1 MSYFKYSKNAVIALC
16 SLVYF
21 VSYFARKD
29 FAAVQVEM
37 IDAAV
42 IDSVTAGLI
51 GTALFV
57 CYGVGQLVSGYL
69 GDRTKPQYLLVFG
82 LSVTALSNFMMPL
95 ISDSV
100 YMIPVWGLNGFA
112 QAMLWPPIVKIL
124 SDHLDHDR
132 FVTAN
137 LVVTTAAHIATILLY
152 LYVPIC
158 IQWMSWQ
165 SVFYS
170 ATVLAVI
177 ALITFI
183 VVLHVVLPDSPT
195 VEGKVKSHSP
205 NGTASDRSFINVLVK
220 AGILPTFGC
229 IIMMG
234 FLRDGIES
242 WLPTLYASAFD
253 RDPSESVLVSV
264 ILPVFSIISIVVI
277 TALHKR
283 MLFNNEIVGSTILF
297 GAAIV
302 AAVPLSLLINI
313 TNTVCSMI
321 CLALAAFICACMHAC
336 NFLLISCLP
345 GRFARIGRAATVS
358 GLCNACVYIG
368 AAVATY
374 TIALVSQSFGWQ
386 ITVVSWMGVAAI
398 GAVLAILAA
407 RAYTAFIKAK
417 NN

>member
-1 MSYFKYSKNAVIALC
+1 MLKLKYSKNAIIALC

-37 IDAAV
+37 IGSGAV
-42 IDSVTAGLI
+42 SSVTAGLI
-51 GTALFV
+51 GTALFI
-57 CYGVGQLVSGYL
+57 CYGAGQLVSGYL
-69 GDRTKPQYLLVFG
+69 GDKIKPQYLLMAG
-82 LSVTALSNFMMPL
+82 LSATAFANFTMTFVT
-95 ISDSV
+95 DSAW
-100 YMIPVWGLNGFA
+100 MIPVWGLNGFA

-124 SDHLDHDR
+124 SNHLDHDR

-137 LVVTTAAHIATILLY
+137 LIVTTAAHVATILLY

-158 IQWMSWQ
+158 IRFMSWQ

-170 ATVLAVI
+170 ATALAVAAFVIFSI
-177 ALITFI
+177 ALRF
-183 VVLHVVLPDSPT
+183 VLPDKPS
-195 VEGKVKSHSP
+195 VERENMSQAKPAANSEGAFV
-205 NGTASDRSFINVLVK
+205 RILVS
-220 AGILPTFGC
+220 AGIVPTLFS

-242 WLPTLYASAFD
+242 WLPTLYATAFN

-264 ILPVFSIISIVVI
+264 ILPIFSIASIVVI

-283 MLFNNEIVGSTILF
+283 KLFNNEIVGSSLLF

-302 AAVPLSLLINI
+302 AAIPLALLINVRGTI
-313 TNTVCSMI
+313 CNLI
-321 CLALAAFICACMHAC
+321 CLVLAAFICACMHGC

-345 GRFARIGRAATVS
+345 GRFARVGRAATVS
-358 GLCNACVYIG
+358 GFCNACVYIG

-374 TIALVSQSFGWQ
+374 TIAIVSDNFGWQ
-386 ITVVSWMGVAAI
+386 ITVTSWMGVAALGVI
-398 GAVLAILAA
+398 LTMLAVK
-407 RAYTAFIKAK
+407 AYSAFIKQTK
-417 NN
+417 

>member
-1 MSYFKYSKNAVIALC
+1 MSKLKYSKNAIIALC

-37 IDAAV
+37 IDSGAV
-42 IDSVTAGLI
+42 NGVTAGLI

-57 CYGVGQLVSGYL
+57 CYGAGQLVSGYL
-69 GDRTKPQYLLVFG
+69 GDRIKPQYLLMAG
-82 LSVTALSNFMMPL
+82 LSATAFANLMMTFVTES
-95 ISDSV
+95 SW
-100 YMIPVWGLNGFA
+100 MIPIWGLNGFA

-124 SDHLDHDR
+124 SNHLDHER

-137 LVVTTAAHIATILLY
+137 LIVTTAAHVATILLY

-158 IQWMSWQ
+158 IRFMSWH

-170 ATVLAVI
+170 ATVLAVTALVVFGI
-177 ALITFI
+177 ALYF
-183 VVLHVVLPDSPT
+183 VLPDKPGVEREAVRNSNPT
-195 VEGKVKSHSP
+195 FQTDKSFARILIS
-205 NGTASDRSFINVLVK
+205 
-220 AGILPTFGC
+220 AGIIPTFFS

-242 WLPTLYASAFD
+242 WLPTLYATAFD

-264 ILPVFSIISIVVI
+264 ILPVFSIVSIVVI

-283 MLFNNEIVGSTILF
+283 RLFNNEIVGSSLLF
-297 GAAIV
+297 GSAIV
-302 AAVPLSLLINI
+302 AAIPLARLINVPGTI
-313 TNTVCSMI
+313 CNLI
-321 CLALAAFICACMHAC
+321 CLVLAAFICACMHGC

-345 GRFARIGRAATVS
+345 GRFARVGRAATVS
-358 GLCNACVYIG
+358 GFCNACVYIG

-374 TIALVSQSFGWQ
+374 TIAIVSDKFGWQ
-386 ITVVSWMGVAAI
+386 ITVISWMGVAAL
-398 GAVLAILAA
+398 GVVLTVLAVK
-407 RAYTAFIKAK
+407 AYSNFINQTK
-417 NN
+417 